1 MKHDSRLDS
10 PRQIEPH
17 EIASLFHR
25 HCLVGAAPMPS
36 GTVASIRLADAA
48 SRPAAT
54 DALAR
59 LPFTIEFE

>member
-10 PRQIEPH
+10 AGQIEPH
-17 EIASLFHR
+17 DIASLR

-36 GTVASIRLADAA
+36 GTVASVRLADAA
-48 SRPAAT
+48 SRAAAT